1 MVEHEKE
8 EHQVETGLTHEKV
21 VCVWIGPANAEELHE
36 IVKLAMNV
44 AANCYRAFL
53 ETALDI
59 GYLLEAPGTSSP
71 PAARS
76 TPLEELLEPRGG
88 MVRKTVCVF

>member
-8 EHQVETGLTHEKV
+8 KQKVETSLTHEKV

-53 ETALDI
+53 ETALDRV
-59 GYLLEAPGTSSP
+59 YLLEAPRTSSP
-71 PAARS
+71 PAAHS
-76 TPLEELLEPRGG
+76 TPLEELLEPRAG
-88 MVRKTVCVF
+88 MVRKTLYIF